1 MNDTAE
7 RASSRGQEER
17 QTHSRAQAVSQAHKE
32 RAKGL
37 AREARGQ
44 GEGGGRKS
52 FFEHIRAY
60 GGRGGASSDP
70 DEGGGRKSFFEHIR
84 AYGGRGGASSDP
96 DEGGRRVPGH
106 QQAPEGGTR
115 AQSIRDQI
123 DERAG
128 STGSRITERI
138 NSARS
143 RAGS

>member
-60 GGRGGASSDP
+60 GGRGGA
-70 DEGGGRKSFFEHIR
+70 G
-84 AYGGRGGASSDP
+84 SDP